1 MRHVSSPRRKKKKE
15 YNTRIYMSQHTND
28 ISLFLA
34 FCIEQYKQRHNL
46 TGEQAMQTLDQY
58 GVLEYLE
65 DCYEPLHTQSAQ
77 WILEDIDE
85 FIEKRKQ

>member
-1 MRHVSSPRRKKKKE
+1 MHISKKSSTFAAKVAKMT
-15 YNTRIYMSQHTND
+15 TRSNE

-46 TGEQAMQTLDQY
+46 TGEQSMQTLDKY

-65 DCYEPLHTQSAQ
+65 SAYEPLHTQSAQ
-77 WILEDIDE
+77 WIMEDIDE
-85 FIEKRKQ
+85 FINKRKQ

>member
-1 MRHVSSPRRKKKKE
+1 MPTSSNE
-15 YNTRIYMSQHTND
+15 

-34 FCIEQYKQRHNL
+34 FCIEQYKQRYNL

-58 GVLEYLE
+58 GVLDYLE

>member
-1 MRHVSSPRRKKKKE
+1 MS
-15 YNTRIYMSQHTND
+15 TRSNE

-46 TGEQAMQTLDQY
+46 TGEQSMLTFNKY
-58 GVLEYLE
+58 GVLNYLE
-65 DCYEPLHTQSAQ
+65 TNYEPLHSQSAQ

-85 FIEKRKQ
+85 FINNRKQ

>member
-1 MRHVSSPRRKKKKE
+1 MTKR
-15 YNTRIYMSQHTND
+15 TND

-46 TGEQAMQTLDQY
+46 TGEQAMQTLDKY
-58 GVLEYLE
+58 GVLDYLE
-65 DCYEPLHTQSAQ
+65 ECYEPLHTQSAQ

-85 FIEKRKQ
+85 FIEKKKQ

>member
-1 MRHVSSPRRKKKKE
+1 LHISKKSSTFAAKVAKMS
-15 YNTRIYMSQHTND
+15 TRSNE

-46 TGEQAMQTLDQY
+46 TGEQSMQTLDKY

-65 DCYEPLHTQSAQ
+65 EHFEPLHSQSHQ
-77 WILEDIDE
+77 WILEDIEE
-85 FIEKRKQ
+85 FINLRKGEAA

>member
-1 MRHVSSPRRKKKKE
+1 
-15 YNTRIYMSQHTND
+15 MSQHAND

-34 FCIEQYKQRHNL
+34 FCIEQYKQRHNM

-65 DCYEPLHTQSAQ
+65 ECYEPLHTQSAQ